1 MEVGG
6 VGADRTGRRTEME
19 RRRRR
24 LLERRERVGGS
35 ESAGGGADASGC
47 VCGRDKIS
55 VQR

>member
-1 MEVGG
+1 MEGGG

-35 ESAGGGADASGC
+35 ESAGGGADASRC